1 MSVLRSSTV
10 DGLATCRRPLCSAC
24 VLCSPSY
31 KICFYSGILKS
42 TFLKQWPFLDG
53 FSWHCRSLLVRLQR
67 CALQT
72 CFLFRRKLM
81 AGIRQML
88 NPAPK
93 RRLSLFPSENGTH
106 ICRTVGNYKDCYSAH
121 RETFIL

>member
-1 MSVLRSSTV
+1 MVWQRASGLCVAHASFALHLIRSVSIAV
-10 DGLATCRRPLCSAC
+10 
-24 VLCSPSY
+24 
-31 KICFYSGILKS
+31 LKS

-53 FSWHCRSLLVRLQR
+53 FSWYCRSLLVRLQR

-93 RRLSLFPSENGTH
+93 RVCPCFLQKMVHTSVEL
-106 ICRTVGNYKDCYSAH
+106 
-121 RETFIL
+121 